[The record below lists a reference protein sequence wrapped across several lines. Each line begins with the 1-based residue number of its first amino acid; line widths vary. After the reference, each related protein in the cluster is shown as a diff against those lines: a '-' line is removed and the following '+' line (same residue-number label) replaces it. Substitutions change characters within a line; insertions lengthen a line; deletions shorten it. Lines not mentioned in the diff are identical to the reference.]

1 VNVRECVRHTI
12 NKYGFFSLWRGLTGT
27 IIRNIP
33 ANSLYFPGS
42 THYCSVFIFLM
53 CFLLLLVYEI
63 AKDSFAKYEGIK
75 TSEIT
80 LGTKLTS
87 GACAGLAYW
96 VCTYPL
102 DVVKAQMQF
111 NEEYKASGWWSTAK
125 SIWKTS
131 GIKGF
136 SRGLLPCA
144 LRAVPACGIMFT
156 TVDLV
161 REKMSQL

>member
-1 VNVRECVRHTI
+1 
-12 NKYGFFSLWRGLTGT
+12 
-27 IIRNIP
+27 
-33 ANSLYFPGS
+33 
-42 THYCSVFIFLM
+42 
-53 CFLLLLVYEI
+53 VYEI

-144 LRAVPACGIMFT
+144 VRAVPACGIMFT